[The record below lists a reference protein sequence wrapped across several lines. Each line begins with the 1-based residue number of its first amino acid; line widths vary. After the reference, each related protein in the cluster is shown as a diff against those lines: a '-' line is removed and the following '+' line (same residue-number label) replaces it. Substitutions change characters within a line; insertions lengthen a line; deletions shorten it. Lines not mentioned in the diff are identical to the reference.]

1 MCHCKKVCI
10 SLTPQPTYISC
21 VLLQHKHVHAVQC
34 HVQVGK
40 TVDRQLS
47 AMGGQKLAPFGCG
60 DEDGGKMQEQFQ
72 SWAQGILEAQS
83 KQTSNDAFVEPVDPI
98 ITQEVSSCTSSYVS
112 PVLYT

>member
-1 MCHCKKVCI
+1 MCLCKRVCI
-10 SLTPQPTYISC
+10 NLPPSLATYYV
-21 VLLQHKHVHAVQC
+21 VLQQKHVHAVQC
-34 HVQVGK
+34 DVQVGK

-60 DEDGGKMQEQFQ
+60 DEGGGNMQEQFQ

-98 ITQEVSSCTSSYVS
+98 ITQEVSSCNSID
-112 PVLYT
+112 VLPALHA